1 MYPIETTCAR
11 RQAYTTEQV
20 RQANMA
26 SEVVTTM
33 GGIGYQDL
41 TDMVSHGDI
50 LNLDI
55 TATAIQRSRDID
67 GEHLTHVR
75 GATKRRAQCSVPMLD
90 PLDVDVQ
97 QRIAI
102 WVAIMFVEGMPAL
115 ISAAGTLKTLQDN
128 QNMYAQCVRVDECA
142 QGVMRSMVH
151 GGM

>member
-20 RQANMA
+20 RQANMV
-26 SEVVTTM
+26 SELVTTM

-90 PLDVDVQ
+90 PFM
-97 QRIAI
+97 
-102 WVAIMFVEGMPAL
+102 WMFNSLLLSGWPSCSWKACQL
-115 ISAAGTLKTLQDN
+115 
-128 QNMYAQCVRVDECA
+128 
-142 QGVMRSMVH
+142 
-151 GGM
+151 